1 MEYYSSTDEEVFVES
16 VRIFTHNYQNKKS
29 RRRGGDGIRV
39 AAIMYR
45 VERGMKIGDK
55 MASRHGQKGICS
67 RLWATADLPWTENG
81 MVPDLIFNPHGFP
94 SRMTVSNAFF

>member
-1 MEYYSSTDEEVFVES
+1 MFVES
-16 VRIFTHNYQNKKS
+16 VRIFTQNYQNKKS
-29 RRRGGDGIRV
+29 RRQSSNGIRT

-45 VERGMKIGDK
+45 VPRPMTIGDK

-67 RLWATADLPWTENG
+67 RLWATTDLPWTESG

-94 SRMTVSNAFF
+94 SRMTVRH

>member
-1 MEYYSSTDEEVFVES
+1 
-16 VRIFTHNYQNKKS
+16 
-29 RRRGGDGIRV
+29 
-39 AAIMYR
+39 
-45 VERGMKIGDK
+45 

-94 SRMTVSNAFF
+94 SRMTVRSKKNISDARKHNLGWNDG